1 MMTCVR
7 RSVPLRFL
15 LRAYLILSLSLI
27 GLVSAPHAA
36 AVTLT
41 SVRGTVNAPAGLS
54 LRTGPSTR
62 YRVITILPHRT
73 PLTITSTSSDWFRVS
88 VSGKTG
94 YVNSWYVTLTGTP
107 SVAFTRGNP
116 GRPMI
121 ALTFDCGADLGST
134 YRILD
139 ILAEYNIPASF
150 GLAGAWIKAYP
161 QAVQRIV
168 QDGHQIINH
177 TLNHPSYTGYSD
189 DSGPI
194 SPAKRLSQLEA
205 NEALIHTVAGATTK
219 PYWRP
224 PFGDYDAGVLRDVG
238 AAGWSRT
245 VLWTV
250 DSMGWA
256 GATPSEIKQRVL
268 GKAANGAIILMH
280 VGSASRDVEALESII
295 RTLRSRGYQFG
306 TVAQVIAT

>member
-1 MMTCVR
+1 MVTRAR
-7 RSVPLRFL
+7 RSFALRL
-15 LRAYLILSLSLI
+15 LVIASLVLSLSLSSM
-27 GLVSAPHAA
+27 VTAPRAA
-36 AVTLT
+36 AVTLAPI
-41 SVRGTVNAPAGLS
+41 RGKVNAPAGLS

-62 YRVITILPHRT
+62 YRVITILPHGT
-73 PLTITSTSSDWFRVS
+73 SLTITGTSSDWFRVTAAS
-88 VSGKTG
+88 KTG
-94 YVNSWYVTLTGTP
+94 YVNSWFVTLVGTP
-107 SVAFTRGNP
+107 SVAITRGNP

-121 ALTFDCGADLGST
+121 ALTFDCGADLGHT

-139 ILAEYNIPASF
+139 ILAEYNIKASF
-150 GLAGAWIKAYP
+150 GLAGAWVKANP

-189 DSGPI
+189 PSGPI

-205 NEALIHTVAGATTK
+205 NEALISTVAGAKTK

-256 GATPSEIKQRVL
+256 GATPDQIKQRVL
-268 GKAANGAIILMH
+268 GKAVNGAIVLMH
-280 VGSASRDVEALESII
+280 VGAASRDVEALESII
-295 RTLRSRGYQFG
+295 RTLRSRGFQFG